1 MPVAAGQETGELG
14 ELRTQLLRFLNK
26 STHYR
31 AEKLIRTFP
40 YECEYGIYCL
50 VMFSPQFTV
59 HSKYIHWLL
68 FLPFSLVEVAYF
80 KCR

>member
-14 ELRTQLLRFLNK
+14 ELRTQLLKFLNE

-50 VMFSPQFTV
+50 VMMLSPLFIL
-59 HSKYIHWLL
+59 HSKSSHQY
-68 FLPFSLVEVAYF
+68 
-80 KCR
+80 